1 MFYNINLLFCE
12 ILLSLPSRERGLK
25 SQRWRQRQKS
35 TSSLPSRE
43 RGLKFSGHRPQGR
56 REKSLPSRERGLKLY
71 SSYGIHRSFFVAPF
85 AGAWIEI
92 QIRKYQIFLVESLPS
107 RERGLK
113 YAVIAN
119 VGNIRLSLPLRER
132 GLK

>member
-25 SQRWRQRQKS
+25 LTVRCNY
-35 TSSLPSRE
+35 
-43 RGLKFSGHRPQGR
+43 RGRC
-56 REKSLPSRERGLKLY
+56 Y
-71 SSYGIHRSFFVAPF
+71 VAPF

-92 QIRKYQIFLVESLPS
+92 KYTDDTKANEVSLPS

-113 YAVIAN
+113 YEVQAN
-119 VGNIRLSLPLRER
+119 NPQPVGRSLR
-132 GLK
+132 GSVD